1 MSASTSTIR
10 PSRPTRAAEKA
21 DAMLMSA
28 DASHMSELRLLLRRQ
43 HHAYRVDPYLSC
55 GDVAGG
61 QPLSSQLAE
70 LADFCIRDRLERGTE
85 AKPGAALHL
94 AEDQRSI
101 SVLDFHGDDVDF
113 AITTAPIAIEN
124 HHSLPLEFRYGEV
137 FTSRA
142 DHLLRFLRRHPAPP
156 LRNYADRKGK
166 RASWTKSVD
175 SGLP

>member
-10 PSRPTRAAEKA
+10 PSRPTRATEKA

-28 DASHMSELRLLLRRQ
+28 DASHMSELRLLLRQQ

-70 LADFCIRDRLERGTE
+70 LADFCIRDGLERGAE
-85 AKPGAALHL
+85 AKPGAALHF

-101 SVLDFHGDDVDF
+101 SIPNFHGDDVDF
-113 AITTAPIAIEN
+113 ANTAAPIATKD
-124 HHSLPLEFRYGEV
+124 HHALPREFRCGGGCA
-137 FTSRA
+137 SRTG
-142 DHLLRFLRRHPAPP
+142 RVVGVLRRHSAPP
-156 LRNYADRKGK
+156 PRN
-166 RASWTKSVD
+166 
-175 SGLP
+175 